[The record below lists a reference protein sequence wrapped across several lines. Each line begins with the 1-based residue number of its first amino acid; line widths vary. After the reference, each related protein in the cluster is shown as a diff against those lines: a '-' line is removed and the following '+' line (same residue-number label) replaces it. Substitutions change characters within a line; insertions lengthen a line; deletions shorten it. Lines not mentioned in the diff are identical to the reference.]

1 MTKTWKLWTLMYLF
15 LFITFSLF
23 LIIAEFIAKKTEI
36 VSSGNFEVNEHSILG
51 WVPRP
56 GNYWYEKAE
65 FKTSISIN
73 SLTLRDRPFDKKD
86 LELEH
91 RILVLGDSHTIAAE
105 VSNDDTW
112 PNKMEKL
119 LFPTGTDGTIYN
131 AGVSGY
137 NVGQYLERYLALK
150 EILKPTHIIVG
161 FSMAMLLIFLMLSI
175 CHTYFFFFQK
185 KIPKHHHI
193 LVQDKEY

>member
-1 MTKTWKLWTLMYLF
+1 MTKTWKLRSLVFLF
-15 LFITFSLF
+15 LFTTFT
-23 LIIAEFIAKKTEI
+23 LILLIAEFIAKKAEN
-36 VSSGNFEVNEHSILG
+36 VSGNFENNEHSILG

-56 GNYWYEKAE
+56 GNYWKETAE

-73 SLTLRDRPFDKKD
+73 SLTLRDRPFDKED

-91 RILVLGDSHTIAAE
+91 RILVLGDSHTFAAE

-131 AGVSGY
+131 AGVS
-137 NVGQYLERYLALK
+137 
-150 EILKPTHIIVG
+150 
-161 FSMAMLLIFLMLSI
+161 
-175 CHTYFFFFQK
+175 
-185 KIPKHHHI
+185 
-193 LVQDKEY
+193 